1 MGIEMDS
8 IALDRLIAEVRGTTA
23 MLVEAEQRVAKF
35 KDELAQHKL
44 PDVSSPISVTT
55 PRLVS
60 TGWIPANG

>member
-23 MLVEAEQRVAKF
+23 MLAEAEQRVAKF
-35 KDELAQHKL
+35 KDELAQQKL
-44 PDVSSPISVTT
+44 PDVGSPIAATT
-55 PRLVS
+55 PRPVS